1 MKVFHTDAFTFP
13 LPETHRFPLE
23 KYARLRERIE
33 ALGFLRP
40 GDLEVAPAAQ
50 EQDLLR
56 AHSAEYI
63 SKVMTGNFTDEE
75 IRKLGLPWSPELAVR
90 SLRSVG
96 ATIAAAR
103 AALQDGAAAQL
114 GGGTHHAFRDR
125 GEGFC
130 VFNDVVVAIRLL
142 QAEGRI
148 RRALI
153 LDFDVHQGNGTAAI
167 LAGDDSVFTLS
178 VHGSHNYPLQKE
190 QSSLDIELAD
200 RAGDESYL
208 AAVRQGLEAALQWR
222 SAGDPAGLAVVLAGA
237 DPYEGDRLG
246 RLGVSREGL
255 AERDRIV
262 SAACRAAGLPI
273 ALTMAGG
280 YARNIEETVEIQA
293 ETVRI
298 FLGSA

>member
-13 LPETHRFPLE
+13 LPGTHRFPLE

-33 ALGFLRP
+33 ALGYLGP

-50 EQDLLR
+50 GPDLLR
-56 AHSAEYI
+56 AHSPDYI
-63 SKVMTGNFTDEE
+63 SKVMTGNFSTEE
-75 IRKLGLPWSPELAVR
+75 IRRLGLPWSPELAER

-96 ATIAAAR
+96 ATIAASR
-103 AALQDGAAAQL
+103 AALREGAGAQL
-114 GGGTHHAFRDR
+114 GGGTHHSFRDR

-142 QAEGRI
+142 QAEGRV

-153 LDFDVHQGNGTAAI
+153 LDFDVHQGNGTASI

-190 QSSLDIELAD
+190 KSSLDIELAD

-208 AAVRQGLEAALQWR
+208 AAVRQGLEAALQW
-222 SAGDPAGLAVVLAGA
+222 SHSGQPAELAVVLAGA

-262 SAACRAAGLPI
+262 SAACKAARLPV
-273 ALTMAGG
+273 APTMAGG

-293 ETVRI
+293 ETVRL
-298 FLGSA
+298 FSEL